1 MYEKLALTVAGS
13 DSGGGAGVQ
22 ADLKTF
28 EAHGVYGASVV
39 TALTAQNTLGVK
51 SSMPVPPDFVR
62 LQLEAVFEDFP
73 FAAIKTGML
82 ADKSIVAVV
91 ADALQALSGCVPLV
105 VDPVMVSTSGH
116 RLLEDSA
123 VEALKEQLFP
133 LAAVV
138 TPNLPELFVL
148 TGFSDPTAA
157 GKHLSQNFPNVYV
170 LVKGGHDHGPECTDV
185 LWLDG
190 QSRSFSFPRVETT
203 HTHGTGCTL
212 SAAICARLALGDDV
226 PTAVEKAK
234 VFAYHA
240 LVHAPVHIG
249 KGRGPVAWRH

>member
-13 DSGGGAGVQ
+13 DSGGGAGIQ

-39 TALTAQNTLGVK
+39 TALTAQNTLGVR
-51 SSMPVPPDFVR
+51 SSMPVPADFVR
-62 LQLEAVFEDFP
+62 LQLEAVFEDFG
-73 FAAIKTGML
+73 FGAIKTGML
-82 ADKSIVAVV
+82 ADAQIVVAV
-91 ADALQALSGCVPLV
+91 ADVLQFLPVHVPLV

-123 VEALKEQLFP
+123 VEAVMERLVP

-138 TPNLPELFVL
+138 TPNLPELFAL
-148 TGFSDPTAA
+148 TGVGDPIAA
-157 GKHLSQNFPNVYV
+157 GKQLSRKFPNVYV
-170 LVKGGHDHGPECTDV
+170 LVKGGHADGDQCTDV

-190 QSRSFSFPRVETT
+190 QSRSFTYPRVETT

-212 SAAICARLALGDDV
+212 SAAIAAHLALGDDV

-234 VFAYHA
+234 IFVHRA
-240 LVHAPVHIG
+240 LVHAPTHIG